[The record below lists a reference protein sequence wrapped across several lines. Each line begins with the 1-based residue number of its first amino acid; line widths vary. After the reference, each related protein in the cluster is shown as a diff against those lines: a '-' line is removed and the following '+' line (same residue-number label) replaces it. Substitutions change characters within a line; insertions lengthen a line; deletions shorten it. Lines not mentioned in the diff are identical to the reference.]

1 MITMS
6 QSLFFNSTPKL
17 PIATINN
24 FVDELDYTPM
34 EKATIKHSHSASL
47 EAELNTRLELLD
59 KTSLVTITDLE
70 GNIMYANDLFCDVSG
85 YGRHE
90 LIGKTHLL
98 IRDPELT
105 VGTIEG
111 IMRTVCGGNI
121 WCGVIKNK
129 SKKGE
134 DFWCRT
140 TVAPVLDQ
148 DDAPFKLI
156 WMRNDISDLKRT
168 ELKLFSA
175 KEKADQRLLENVR
188 NAVRIQTAILP
199 SEEDL
204 QEIFPMAFLLNAPQ
218 QNVSG
223 DFYWFDKQKLETVFV
238 LGDGTGHGVSAS
250 FISLVAITA
259 LEFIVK
265 QNQET
270 DPGKILTGLNSF
282 LFQSLKKHRGSDLG
296 ESIDMAICSYNQKT
310 RMLRYSAAKSK
321 IYLVRG
327 KEVYSLDRD
336 ERSIGAQSSD
346 EFSINSKSIF
356 LEKGDRVF
364 MMSDGFSDQVGGDR
378 NKRMGSRQLRELLKN
393 TGSQPVVQ
401 QKQEILDFFLNWK
414 GNNEQTDDLSL
425 LGFSIT

>member
-1 MITMS
+1 MS
-6 QSLFFNSTPKL
+6 HSLFFNSTPKL
-17 PIATINN
+17 PIASINN
-24 FVDELDYTPM
+24 FVDELDHTPM
-34 EKATIKHSHSASL
+34 SKTTLQQQQSALL

-70 GNIMYANDLFCDVSG
+70 GNIMYVNDLFCDVSG
-85 YGRHE
+85 YARHE
-90 LIGKTHLL
+90 LIGKTHQV
-98 IRDPELT
+98 IRDPELS

-111 IMRTVCGGNI
+111 MMRTALSGNT
-121 WCGVIKNK
+121 WSGVMKNK
-129 SKKGE
+129 TKRGE
-134 DFWCRT
+134 DFWSRL
-140 TVAPVLDQ
+140 TVAPVFDLDNK
-148 DDAPFKLI
+148 PHKLI
-156 WMRNDISDLKRT
+156 WMRNDITDLKRT

-175 KEKADQRLLENVR
+175 KEKADQRLLDNVR

-204 QEIFPMAFLLNAPQ
+204 QDVFPLAFLLNAPQ

-282 LFQSLKKHRGSDLG
+282 LFHSLKKHRGSDLG
-296 ESIDMAICSYNQKT
+296 ESIDMAICTYNEKT

-336 ERSIGAQSSD
+336 DRSIGAQDSD
-346 EFSINSKSIF
+346 DFAINSKSIF

-378 NKRMGSRQLRELLKN
+378 NKRMGSRQLRELLKSSA
-393 TGSQPVVQ
+393 SQPVAQ
-401 QKQEILDFFLNWK
+401 QKAQILDFFLNWK